1 MFVDDT
7 VHKAVVAGLGR
18 CQWPVVHIAAAASS
32 PRLLQVKRTGARCL
46 YKACYFT
53 QPGPIPM
60 LSPDILRSNPRLYLS
75 WIDLSQQNHG
85 GRVQKISVGAG
96 FTCPNRDGSKGVG
109 GCTFCNNNGF
119 TPGYVRESP
128 DDICR
133 QIETGM
139 EFLKRRYPRTLRWV
153 AYFQAYS
160 NTYGELQTL
169 IKAYQIAL
177 SHPDID
183 GLVIGTR
190 PDCVAD
196 ELLDYLAELSKSHLI
211 ELELGIESTDDAALA
226 RVNRGH
232 DYACSVD
239 AIHRAAA
246 RGLSVCGHLMFGLP
260 GETRESM
267 LAGAARLSALP
278 LTSLKFHQ
286 LQVVKGTQMAMLT
299 AKLAER
305 NSWQGRLWVPA
316 AKPSSHS
323 ADLL

>member
-1 MFVDDT
+1 
-7 VHKAVVAGLGR
+7 
-18 CQWPVVHIAAAASS
+18 
-32 PRLLQVKRTGARCL
+32 
-46 YKACYFT
+46 
-53 QPGPIPM
+53 M
-60 LSPDILRSNPRLYLS
+60 LSPDTLCSNPRLYLS

-128 DDICR
+128 DDICL

-169 IKAYQIAL
+169 IKAYQTAL

-211 ELELGIESTDDAALA
+211 ELELGIESTNDAALA

-286 LQVVKGTQMAMLT
+286 LQVVKGTQMANDWRKDPDSVPIMELDDYLELLADFVERLRPDIAIQRVGSEVPPSMRLAPDWSVRLYELAPMLT
-299 AKLAER
+299 AKLSER

-316 AKPSSHS
+316 EA
-323 ADLL
+323 AV